1 MNKTRRRKNR
11 RSTKTSA
18 RINTLHRAG
27 FREGWDF
34 FGHGGTHLW
43 WVESG
48 KDFAMAVKGAM
59 DANARF
65 RIDARLRDCG
75 FDAHVQ
81 VRKVNGWDGING
93 NMTGHVWISDGMNQ
107 LAGVAQ
113 LFELFTKGAIEE
125 IVVEAFLD

>member
-1 MNKTRRRKNR
+1 MNKTRRRQHR

-18 RINTLHRAG
+18 RINALHKAG
-27 FREGWDF
+27 LLEGWDF
-34 FGHGGTHLW
+34 FGCYGAHIR

-48 KDFAMAVKGAM
+48 RDFAIAVKGAM